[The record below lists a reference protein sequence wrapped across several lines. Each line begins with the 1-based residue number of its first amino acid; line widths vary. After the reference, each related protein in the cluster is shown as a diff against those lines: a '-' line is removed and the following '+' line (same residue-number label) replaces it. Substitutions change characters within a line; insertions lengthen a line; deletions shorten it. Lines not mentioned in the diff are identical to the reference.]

1 MILYSALTCRYT
13 CSKLFW
19 KQEGQHIGATYK
31 SILKV
36 LLKQYRSPTDP
47 NKFKSATIISVD
59 HFQITMRHDLDRWPF
74 DPKINRAHPWL
85 MGSKC
90 MKFQDHRLIT
100 ESVIVRKPFSNNHAP
115 WPWPLDLKI
124 NRAHPW
130 LMVSKCTKFHD
141 HRLITESVI
150 VRKPFSNNHAPWP
163 WPLTSKSIGR
173 ILDSWWV
180 SVWSFM
186 IIGWLQSQL
195 SSGNHFQITMCH
207 DLDLWPFD
215 PKINRAHP
223 WLMGSKCMKF
233 HDHRW
238 ITESVIV
245 RKLVWRTD
253 RLTDR
258 QTDGRTDRVQ
268 TYSPLRFHR
277 WGTNKGNTFFT
288 GFHYKYQAWGRYHQ
302 SFGLY
307 HDRKQ
312 WKGIPFLHNIYNSH
326 T

>member
-1 MILYSALTCRYT
+1 MTLT
-13 CSKLFW
+13 F
-19 KQEGQHIGATYK
+19 
-31 SILKV
+31 
-36 LLKQYRSPTDP
+36 
-47 NKFKSATIISVD
+47 
-59 HFQITMRHDLDRWPF
+59 DL
-74 DPKINRAHPWL
+74 
-85 MGSKC
+85 
-90 MKFQDHRLIT
+90 
-100 ESVIVRKPFSNNHAP
+100 
-115 WPWPLDLKI
+115 
-124 NRAHPW
+124 
-130 LMVSKCTKFHD
+130 
-141 HRLITESVI
+141 
-150 VRKPFSNNHAPWP
+150 
-163 WPLTSKSIGR
+163 LTSKSIGR

-195 SSGNHFQITMCH
+195 SSGNHFQITMRH

-258 QTDGRTDRVQ
+258 LTDRVQ

-277 WGTNKGNTFFT
+277 WGTNNQGTLCKWSACGLCQANIVAAFRWMHVSPAKHSYAWLPKKCDYRTDGRTDAGQSDPYVPLCFAGDTKSFMT
-288 GFHYKYQAWGRYHQ
+288 IYRLHYIHL
-302 SFGLY
+302 SLTMVS
-307 HDRKQ
+307 RKQ
-312 WKGIPFLHNIYNSH
+312 R
-326 T
+326 